1 MASIKG
7 TVVVIYFYL
16 FLSSSFY
23 LYIFLSISIYFF
35 LFLSISIYFYL
46 FLFISINF
54 YLFLSISFYFY
65 LIYFNLFLSISIYF
79 FLFLSISIYFFLFLC
94 YLFHSIPI
102 YFFLFLSISGGLNG
116 MVPLE
121 LESPKLNYYFVPII
135 IITIRNSAVLFIL
148 HILQLMSILFKAT
161 DEVFI
166 GSQGHS
172 FLICSQHLKR
182 NFFFKS

>member
-1 MASIKG
+1 M
-7 TVVVIYFYL
+7 Y
-16 FLSSSFY
+16 
-23 LYIFLSISIYFF
+23 
-35 LFLSISIYFYL
+35 
-46 FLFISINF
+46 F
-54 YLFLSISFYFY
+54 YLFLSISFNFYLFPSTSFYFY
-65 LIYFNLFLSISIYF
+65 FIYFILFLFISF
-79 FLFLSISIYFFLFLC
+79 FFY
-94 YLFHSIPI
+94 
-102 YFFLFLSISGGLNG
+102 LFLSISGGLNG

-161 DEVFI
+161 DEVLI

-182 NFFFKS
+182 HFFLSLKIASKNISENPCYFCS